1 MKIYQILAFSVLIIL
16 ISGAT
21 GCQTGSKE
29 STSGPF
35 VGGFTGLTAAFVED
49 APPASGLF
57 QGESFPIEIELTNK
71 GETSV
76 KAGDVKVN
84 LVGTVTGGSFDLTT
98 KSASNE
104 GEIYPIDIS
113 GGEGGYEVV
122 SLGNAKYKPLLSASY
137 SPNVIAQVCY
147 PYRTKIQLDNFCI
160 PSDDRN
166 PVGKGECETDSK
178 TNLVKSGANSAGPIQ
193 VTSFTESKGVGYV
206 KVRVDINNQ
215 GGGDVI
221 NCGTNE
227 RDFVT
232 VNLPQDVSCN
242 FEGGKGSSGIAKLR
256 EGHAVLNCE
265 KKTSNQGL
273 AYLDKFDM
281 TLAYDYMQQ
290 ITKTVTINKA
300 D

>member
-1 MKIYQILAFSVLIIL
+1 MKIYQVLVFSVLIIL
-16 ISGAT
+16 VSGAT
-21 GCQTGSKE
+21 SCQTGSKE

-35 VGGFTGLTAAFVED
+35 VGGFNGLTAEFGND
-49 APPASGLF
+49 APLSSGVF
-57 QGESFPIEIELTNK
+57 QGESFPIEVEITNK
-71 GETSV
+71 GETTV

-84 LVGTVTGGSFDLTT
+84 LVGTITGGSFDLT
-98 KSASNE
+98 KRSASNE
-104 GEIYPIDIS
+104 GEIYPIGVDES
-113 GGEGGYEVV
+113 EGGYEIV
-122 SLGNAKYKPLLSASY
+122 SLGNAKYKPQLSASY
-137 SPNVIAQVCY
+137 SPNIIAQVCY
-147 PYRTKIQLDNFCI
+147 PYRTRIQLDNFCI
-160 PSDDRN
+160 PSDQRN
-166 PVGKGECETDSK
+166 PVGKEECTLDSK
-178 TNLVKSGANSAGPIQ
+178 TNLIKSGANSAGPVQ
-193 VTSFTESKGVGYV
+193 ATSFTESKGVGYV
-206 KVRVDINNQ
+206 KIRIDINNQ

-273 AYLDKFDM
+273 AYLDILKMD
-281 TLAYDYMQQ
+281 LAYDYMQQ